1 MQLRAK
7 DMSIMKDEE
16 RQRRR
21 RRIIDRRN
29 AKWYDPVFEKRGSRI
44 AKKYCGSFLFDG
56 LFIYNFVAC
65 APVLAYE
72 AYYGFSTDYEVK
84 WDKIHTLHYQ
94 LFMAFKLFKIVML
107 VEISNQWQLIED
119 VLKEYFVTSKLTI
132 ENTTNFLKAV
142 FAFLAML
149 HVFACAWI
157 WIGAL
162 SGENQWMEDNIEIY
176 LEDEET
182 TYVNAFY
189 FIATTM
195 TQIGYGDVDVFWNS
209 GTQEFFGYGS
219 IISVMIFQF
228 AGILGFAIIK
238 QQVFSY
244 KLGAKMSKIIKQ
256 QQTEVETIMF
266 RLDRV
271 RKAKLPEYMYNDA
284 IGYMRTVVQ
293 FSIRESFAENEFWRD
308 LHPQL

>member
-21 RRIIDRRN
+21 RRKIERRN

-56 LFIYNFVAC
+56 LFLYNFVAC

-72 AYYGFSTDYEVK
+72 ALNGFTTDYEVK
-84 WDKIHTLHYQ
+84 WNEIHTLHYQ
-94 LFMAFKLFKIVML
+94 IFMAFKLFKIVML

-162 SGENQWMEDNIEIY
+162 SGGDQWMEDNIEIY
-176 LEDEET
+176 LEDE
-182 TYVNAFY
+182 
-189 FIATTM
+189 
-195 TQIGYGDVDVFWNS
+195 
-209 GTQEFFGYGS
+209 
-219 IISVMIFQF
+219 
-228 AGILGFAIIK
+228 
-238 QQVFSY
+238 
-244 KLGAKMSKIIKQ
+244 
-256 QQTEVETIMF
+256 
-266 RLDRV
+266 
-271 RKAKLPEYMYNDA
+271 
-284 IGYMRTVVQ
+284 
-293 FSIRESFAENEFWRD
+293 
-308 LHPQL
+308 